1 MNTNNYV
8 RTDLAAESP
17 VIENKQ
23 LSDGITVNENKLDIA
38 NISTVEITNK
48 SGENAIGK
56 PIGTYVTISFDKI
69 WKLDDTTQKKLSD
82 IICENIK
89 KLANIKQE
97 KLNILICGLG
107 NRHITSDAVGP
118 LVIKDITA
126 TSHIEK
132 ADAELFKLLHSHSVS
147 AISPGVIGQT
157 GIETLELIKG
167 AANSVKPDVL
177 IVIDALCS
185 KSVDRLA
192 STVQICNTGISP
204 GSGIGNK
211 RHAINKETVGIP
223 VIAIGVPT
231 MVSSSTLVYEALE
244 KAEITD
250 ISDKL
255 TEILENG
262 KSFFV
267 TLNENDVVISSL
279 ASLIANALN
288 SALTL
293 E

>member
-17 VIENKQ
+17 VIESGN
-23 LSDGITVNENKLDIA
+23 LPDGITTKNENLDIA
-38 NISTVEITNK
+38 YISTVDVINDNGAEQ
-48 SGENAIGK
+48 IGK
-56 PIGTYVTISFDKI
+56 PIGTYVTVSFEKI
-69 WKLDDTTQKKLSD
+69 WKLDDNTL
-82 IICENIK
+82 N
-89 KLANIKQE
+89 KLADSISCVIKNVASLTNE
-97 KLNILICGLG
+97 KKKFLIAGLG
-107 NRHITSDAVGP
+107 NRHITSDSVGP
-118 LVIKDITA
+118 LTVKEITV
-126 TSHIEK
+126 TSHLEK
-132 ADAELFKLLHSHSVS
+132 EEKQIFDILKMQSIS
-147 AISPGVIGQT
+147 AITPGVIGET

-167 AANSVKPDVL
+167 AVNSAKPDLL

-211 RHAINKETVGIP
+211 RHAINKDTVGVP

-231 MVSSSTLVYEALE
+231 MVSSSTLVYDALE
-244 KAEITD
+244 KAEITN
-250 ISDKL
+250 ISDRL
-255 TEILENG
+255 AEILENG

-279 ASLIANALN
+279 ASLIANSINTAL
-288 SALTL
+288 SL

>member
-1 MNTNNYV
+1 MNIQNYV

-17 VIENKQ
+17 VIENN
-23 LSDGITVNENKLDIA
+23 LFTDGITVSENELDIA
-38 NISTVEITNK
+38 SISTVEIINTN
-48 SGENAIGK
+48 GEKAIGK

-69 WKLDDTTQKKLSD
+69 WKLDDITQKRLSY
-82 IICENIK
+82 IVCENVK
-89 KLANIKQE
+89 KLANIKNE

-126 TSHIEK
+126 TSHLEK
-132 ADAELFKLLHSHSVS
+132 ADVELFKLLNSHSVS
-147 AISPGVIGQT
+147 AISPGVVGQT
-157 GIETLELIKG
+157 GIETINLIKG
-167 AANSVKPDVL
+167 AVSSVKPNIL
-177 IVIDALCS
+177 IVVDALCS

-192 STVQICNTGISP
+192 STIQICDTGISP

-231 MVSSSTLVYEALE
+231 MVSSSTLVYEALQ
-244 KAEITD
+244 KAEITN

-279 ASLIANALN
+279 ASLIASALN

>member
-17 VIENKQ
+17 IIENEQ
-23 LSDGITVNENKLDIA
+23 LSDGITATENKLDMA
-38 NISTVEITNK
+38 SISTVEITNK
-48 SGENAIGK
+48 NGEKAIGK
-56 PIGTYVTISFDKI
+56 PIGTYITISFDKI
-69 WKLDDTTQKKLSD
+69 WRLDDITQKRLSY
-82 IICENIK
+82 IISENIK
-89 KLANIKQE
+89 KLANIKNE

-107 NRHITSDAVGP
+107 NRYITSDAVGP

-126 TSHIEK
+126 TSHLEK
-132 ADAELFKLLHSHSVS
+132 ADNELFKLLNSHSIS

-157 GIETLELIKG
+157 GIETLELIRG
-167 AANSVKPDVL
+167 AVNSVNSDVL

-185 KSVDRLA
+185 KSVDRLG

-211 RHAINKETVGIP
+211 RHAINKDTVGIP

-231 MVSSSTLVYEALE
+231 MVSSSTLVYDALE
-244 KAEITD
+244 KASITD

-255 TEILENG
+255 TDILENG

-279 ASLIANALN
+279 ASLIASALN

>member
-17 VIENKQ
+17 IIENEQ
-23 LSDGITVNENKLDIA
+23 LSDGITATENKLDMA
-38 NISTVEITNK
+38 SISTVEITNK
-48 SGENAIGK
+48 NGEKAIGK
-56 PIGTYVTISFDKI
+56 PIGTYITISFDKI
-69 WKLDDTTQKKLSD
+69 WRLDDITQKRLSY
-82 IICENIK
+82 IISENIK
-89 KLANIKQE
+89 KLANIKNE

-107 NRHITSDAVGP
+107 NRYITSDAVGP

-126 TSHIEK
+126 TSHLEK
-132 ADAELFKLLHSHSVS
+132 ADNELFKLLNSHSIS

-157 GIETLELIKG
+157 GLETLELIRG
-167 AANSVKPDVL
+167 AVNSVNSDVL
-177 IVIDALCS
+177 IVIDALRS
-185 KSVDRLA
+185 KSVDRLG

-211 RHAINKETVGIP
+211 RHAINKDTVGIP

-231 MVSSSTLVYEALE
+231 MVSSSTLVYDALE
-244 KAEITD
+244 KASITD

-255 TEILENG
+255 TDILENG

-279 ASLIANALN
+279 ASLIASALN